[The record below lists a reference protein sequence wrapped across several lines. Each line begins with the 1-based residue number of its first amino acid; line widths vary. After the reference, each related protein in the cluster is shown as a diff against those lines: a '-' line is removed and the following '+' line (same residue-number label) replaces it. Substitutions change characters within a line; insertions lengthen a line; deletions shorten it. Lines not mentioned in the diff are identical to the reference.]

1 MLAQKGA
8 GALVHAKQYDYVVFM
23 QDVVLYNF
31 IVLLGMIMIEYGLCL
46 LVLEKLQRNKRK
58 TLVCHEHI
66 DTTERMAVRDK
77 EVSTSCSWKESS
89 PSPRG
94 LNIEKENPSVLR
106 RMDKVY
112 CSDFV
117 KSVVSI
123 IRMSV
128 DYSQLPALLLAVSKL
143 PIIKP

>member
-66 DTTERMAVRDK
+66 DTTERMVQPFYFS
-77 EVSTSCSWKESS
+77 E
-89 PSPRG
+89 G
-94 LNIEKENPSVLR
+94 LFKIGSEGQRSVYLMFVERKLSVAERIEYRKR
-106 RMDKVY
+106 
-112 CSDFV
+112 
-117 KSVVSI
+117 KS
-123 IRMSV
+123 IRTET
-128 DYSQLPALLLAVSKL
+128 DG
-143 PIIKP
+143 